1 MSHIS
6 SRMQTCVFLLV
17 LFLFA
22 ACGGNGEADQKKGE
36 KEDPKGEKKK
46 EKESD
51 TEEKTKSSDAVLP
64 STLQVA
70 TSFQKAGLPFE
81 SGLVLDPGI
90 HKDLVER
97 DRKNLAFGAYS
108 ADLSYL
114 VINDEDEGTLAVMTA
129 LMKLSDELNISSVF
143 DTEHIAE
150 RFRENQ
156 DDQDS
161 LVALIIEVQ
170 ERFDTY
176 VAKNKNRRLR
186 TVAYAGG
193 WTEAMYLAS
202 QVGIEDKEDLHLEV
216 EEQMTILQKLIKA
229 LERDT
234 KNEEGPVGELLD
246 ELRAMEKTYWE
257 DPPGP
262 DEQIPGELMQ
272 ELKER
277 AEQARRVITKTSS

>member
-1 MSHIS
+1 MRHIS
-6 SRMQTCVFLLV
+6 SRKQSNVLLLV
-17 LFLFA
+17 LFLLA
-22 ACGGNGEADQKKGE
+22 GCGGNGEKDQEKGKKKDQKE
-36 KEDPKGEKKK
+36 EKK
-46 EKESD
+46 
-51 TEEKTKSSDAVLP
+51 EEVTDQGETTTSSDPVLP

-70 TSFQKAGLPFE
+70 TSFQKAGLPYK
-81 SGLVLDPGI
+81 SGLVLDPGV
-90 HKDLVER
+90 HKEFVER

-150 RFRENQ
+150 RFQANQ

-176 VAKNKNRRLR
+176 VAKNQNRRLR

-202 QVGIEDKEDLHLEV
+202 QVGIEDKKNLHLEV
-216 EEQMTILQKLIKA
+216 EEQMTILQKIIKA

-246 ELRAMEKTYWE
+246 ELRTMEKAYWE

-262 DEQIPGELMQ
+262 DEQIPEELMQ

-277 AEQARRVITKTSS
+277 AEQARGIITKTSS